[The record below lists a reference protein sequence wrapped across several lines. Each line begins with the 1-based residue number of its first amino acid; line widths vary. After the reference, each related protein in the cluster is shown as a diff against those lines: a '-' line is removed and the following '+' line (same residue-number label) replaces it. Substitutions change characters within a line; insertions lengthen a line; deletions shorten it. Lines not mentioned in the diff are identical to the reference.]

1 MNVFVIKLCGS
12 SIFPNYPS
20 ALVIFLSSLRRQLRL
35 KSQNSKDESDHSF
48 PPLMMIYSFPSLH
61 IFAEPQRTKNSHD
74 RAWLHWGQDCFP
86 CHYDWWMQSLTPQI
100 QQKHRK
106 LLIFTSRP
114 FEWDKIHVSWSWS
127 KSIDWQ
133 TIPVTHQGGI
143 LQIFWQ
149 IQKKIIVKIKKAWQF

>member
-48 PPLMMIYSFPSLH
+48 PPLTLMMIYSFPSLH

-143 LQIFWQ
+143 WQ
-149 IQKKIIVKIKKAWQF
+149 IQKKIIVNIKKAWQF